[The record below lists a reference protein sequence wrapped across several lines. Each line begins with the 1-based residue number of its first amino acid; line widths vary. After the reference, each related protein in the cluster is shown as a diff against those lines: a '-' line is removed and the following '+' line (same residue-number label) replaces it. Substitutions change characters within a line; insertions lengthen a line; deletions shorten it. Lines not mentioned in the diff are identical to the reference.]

1 MIVEGR
7 TLREQLELEADAV
20 VVGTGA
26 GGGMMLRELAAR
38 GLDVVGLEMGAHS
51 TARDF
56 TMREADMLEL
66 LMQERGARATADQQ
80 VRIVQGR
87 GVGGSTVHNLC
98 LCKRTPDLVL
108 EHWVQAHAA
117 ERLSPASLAPSFA
130 ATEAELSVMKVD
142 AGYLNENNRLFKV
155 GCDVLG
161 YASDYT
167 AHNRIGCQKSGYC
180 IMGCPFDGKQNA
192 LKVLLP
198 KALEAGARI
207 YSDAKVERILT
218 QRGRAVGVSGTF
230 LDAAGRPQGGFRV
243 RARTVCLGGSA
254 VGSAALC
261 LQSGLPDPSGL
272 TGRNLF
278 VHPAGS
284 VAGIFPQPVDG
295 WRGVP
300 QTYECTEFLEFHPG
314 SEKRVW
320 LVPVFAHPIAT
331 AVLTPGFGAAHAEVM
346 AKYRHV
352 AALTA
357 VVHDESPGQVRV
369 TPGGRIRIDYTL
381 SPADQAQLA
390 LGLKEGARILLAA
403 GAKQV
408 LVNYENDPIVLT
420 DPSGLERITAR
431 GAPPYELP
439 LTAVHPMS
447 TLPMSDDPRRGVV
460 DSRGEHH
467 AVGGLFVCDG
477 SVFPTSIGV
486 PPQISIYSVSR
497 HVARFVAEACGG
509 R

>member
-1 MIVEGR
+1 MIVAGR
-7 TLREQLELEADAV
+7 TLSGGLDVRADVV

-26 GGGMMLRELAAR
+26 GGSMMLRELAAQ

-51 TARDF
+51 TAVDF
-56 TMREADMLEL
+56 SMREADMLEL

-98 LCKRTPDLVL
+98 LCKRTPDEVL
-108 EHWVQAHAA
+108 RQWVEDHAA
-117 ERLSPASLAPSFA
+117 TRLSPEALAPLYA
-130 ATEAELSVMKVD
+130 RTEAELSVHKVD
-142 AGYLNENNRLFKV
+142 AGSLNKNNQLFKV

-167 AHNRIGCQKSGYC
+167 HHNRDGCVGSGYC

-192 LKVLLP
+192 LKVLVP
-198 KALEAGARI
+198 KALDSGARI
-207 YSDAKVERILT
+207 YSDARVDRVLT
-218 QRGRAVGVSGTF
+218 RRGRVIGVTGSL
-230 LDAAGRPQGGFRV
+230 LDAAGRPCAPLRV
-243 RARTVCLGGSA
+243 RAGAVCLGGSA
-254 VGSAALC
+254 VGSAALAI
-261 LQSGLPDPSGL
+261 QSGLPDPSGL

-278 VHPAGS
+278 VHPAGV
-284 VAGIFPQPVDG
+284 VAGVFDQVVDG

-300 QTYECTEFLEFHPG
+300 QTYECTEFLEFQRG

-331 AVLTPGFGAAHAEVM
+331 AVMIPGFGERHAEVM
-346 AKYRHV
+346 ANYRNV
-352 AALTA
+352 AAITA
-357 VVHDESPGQVRV
+357 VVHDESPGRVRV
-369 TPGGRIRIDYTL
+369 TPGGRIRIDYAL
-381 SPADQAQLA
+381 SPADRAQLV
-390 LGLKEGARILLAA
+390 LGLRESARILLAA
-403 GAKQV
+403 GAREV
-408 LVNYENDPIVLT
+408 LVNYENDPVSLT
-420 DPSGLERITAR
+420 NPDQLQRIDAR

-467 AVGGLFVCDG
+467 AVKGLFVCDG

-486 PPQISIYSVSR
+486 PPQISIYTVAR
-497 HVARFVAEACGG
+497 HVAQFVPEALRG
-509 R
+509 